1 MFILFPLCK
10 RIIVGKGYFER
21 EVPFRGMMSA
31 SESLRKLARAQLS
44 QSISQRC
51 DNNSEELE
59 RKETT
64 GIVING
70 C

>member
-1 MFILFPLCK
+1 M
-10 RIIVGKGYFER
+10 GKGYFER

-59 RKETT
+59 RKE
-64 GIVING
+64 NDRHSN
-70 C
+70 